1 MKKALLLLVS
11 FFISSSF
18 LFSQNVAIKSL
29 RVYAE
34 NNQVSFPVII
44 QNGIGPKRITI
55 EFDAESNFVP
65 NLIIIFR
72 FCDRNWIPY
81 NNIFLLNPGK
91 YIDYNM
97 SYSRLPQTVK
107 EADYHFIGEY
117 PDEKGYVDFPFSG
130 KWMFYI
136 TDSQDTSMVYGY
148 GRFYVVN
155 QEVDIKDTLKRE
167 KLENKVYF
175 PSDLARIFNITTD
188 FTLPGQFTPAYLD
201 HVEIVANHVIDYPV
215 IVGRN
220 GNTNTRQ
227 YYWNGNNK
235 FSFIAR
241 DILPGNEYREVDL
254 RNTDK
259 FIDKN
264 VDAHLDGLEY
274 SRFYTEG
281 RPDLNGGSVLTDYN
295 NEYATY
301 LNVTFSIR
309 PPNSISGGIYLTGA
323 FNDWVVS
330 PQYKMQ
336 DNYGVYSITVPLKR
350 GIYDYQ
356 YVIGQDDGGQVTNQ
370 DWETLEG
377 NNWETSNVYHIFV
390 YYNDPQYGGYDK
402 IIGYQRIVSN

>member
-201 HVEIVANHVIDYPV
+201 HVEIVANHVID
-215 IVGRN
+215 
-220 GNTNTRQ
+220 
-227 YYWNGNNK
+227 
-235 FSFIAR
+235 
-241 DILPGNEYREVDL
+241 
-254 RNTDK
+254 
-259 FIDKN
+259 
-264 VDAHLDGLEY
+264 
-274 SRFYTEG
+274 
-281 RPDLNGGSVLTDYN
+281 
-295 NEYATY
+295 
-301 LNVTFSIR
+301 
-309 PPNSISGGIYLTGA
+309 
-323 FNDWVVS
+323 
-330 PQYKMQ
+330 
-336 DNYGVYSITVPLKR
+336 
-350 GIYDYQ
+350 
-356 YVIGQDDGGQVTNQ
+356 
-370 DWETLEG
+370 
-377 NNWETSNVYHIFV
+377 
-390 YYNDPQYGGYDK
+390 
-402 IIGYQRIVSN
+402 